1 MLLEAA
7 ATYGCADLP
16 GERFFCDM
24 LRMPIHLLA
33 HQKNGKAHGLM
44 ASQMSCSSM
53 YTRRGASGNPQAVRV
68 DVDDGDNAEGV
79 EEVLNRAPA

>member
-1 MLLEAA
+1 
-7 ATYGCADLP
+7 
-16 GERFFCDM
+16 
-24 LRMPIHLLA
+24 
-33 HQKNGKAHGLM
+33 
-44 ASQMSCSSM
+44 M